1 MTGIIHP
8 EEREQVDV
16 LEAYYW
22 DHPDAQ
28 YRIVFADGEEY
39 IGIFFAAFESDNA
52 GELEIEMDDPQYDE
66 FFVVAIEIVSIVHDG
81 PRRLNQYLSLDYRD
95 FPKKIID
102 ITNGVVLYP
111 PSPHS
116 PSSTVQ

>member
-8 EEREQVDV
+8 EERKQVDV

-39 IGIFFAAFESDNA
+39 IRIFSRHSKVIMLASLGLRWMIPNTMNSSS
-52 GELEIEMDDPQYDE
+52 L
-66 FFVVAIEIVSIVHDG
+66 
-81 PRRLNQYLSLDYRD
+81 RLRL
-95 FPKKIID
+95 
-102 ITNGVVLYP
+102 
-111 PSPHS
+111 
-116 PSSTVQ
+116 